1 MNNEITP
8 FLGIMDFV
16 PVITMFVG
24 LMILHSSLKHSITK
38 SSSMMLVISSAVI
51 LLASGSKA
59 THKTIIGLGGADIEF
74 MYRFFWVGMASG
86 CMLLLITLLRIERN
100 MKNTYQGKQT
110 EISKSD
116 VLYATMPLKPVFMLL
131 EAVGLFGSYI
141 VLLRWAVKLK
151 SKAGIVLFAVSLALV
166 PVQMRLGQI
175 FDDTSMFHWIG
186 QSVNF
191 LSTLMF
197 TAGICTIRN
206 RLHSLPEALQKKKKA

>member
-16 PVITMFVG
+16 PVLTMFVG
-24 LMILHSSLKHSITK
+24 LMILYDSLKNIITR
-38 SSSMMLVISSAVI
+38 SSSMMLVVSSVII

-59 THKTIIGLGGADIEF
+59 THKTIIGLNGTDIEF
-74 MYRFFWVGMASG
+74 MYRFFWSGMAFG
-86 CMLLLITLLRIERN
+86 CMLLLIALLRIE
-100 MKNTYQGKQT
+100 KNLKGTGGQA
-110 EISKSD
+110 EDSKSD

-141 VLLRWAVKLK
+141 VLLRWAIKLK
-151 SKAGIVLFAVSLALV
+151 NRKGIILFAVSLVLV
-166 PVQMRLGQI
+166 PVQLRLGQI
-175 FDDTSMFHWIG
+175 FNDTSVFHWVG

-197 TAGICTIRN
+197 TAGIFIIKN
-206 RLHSLPEALQKKKKA
+206 SLHNLPKALQKKNKA